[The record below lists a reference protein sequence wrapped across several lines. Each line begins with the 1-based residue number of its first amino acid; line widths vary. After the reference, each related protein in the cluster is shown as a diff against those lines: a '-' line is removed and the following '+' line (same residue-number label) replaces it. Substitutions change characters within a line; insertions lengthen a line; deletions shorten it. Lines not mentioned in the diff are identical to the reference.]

1 MIYLALS
8 ILSSTGI
15 FVLFKLFNKYKID
28 TLQAIVVN
36 YITAC
41 VCGLIHNNEAI
52 SVSEIVS
59 SDWFIG
65 VIILGFLFISIFN
78 VMALTAQQN
87 GLSVASVASKMS
99 VIIPIIFGI
108 YVYNESIGYQK
119 IIGILMALVAV
130 YLTAIKQKE
139 NCVNTQTLYLPIL
152 LFFGSGVID
161 TSINYFAPDDRIALF
176 SSLIFGVA
184 FIIGSTILIYK
195 YIRFKSKINFKSI
208 PFGSTLGIVNYASIY
223 FLLKALR
230 IDGLESSSLFTI
242 NNVAIV
248 AFTTLIGL
256 LFFKEHISKT
266 NWVGILFAVISIVI
280 VTLA

>member
-15 FVLFKLFNKYKID
+15 FVVFKLFNKYKID

-41 VCGLIHNNEAI
+41 ILGLIHNDKTI

-65 VIILGFLFISIFN
+65 VIILGFLFITIFN
-78 VMALTAQQN
+78 VMALTAQKN

-108 YVYNESIGYQK
+108 YIYHESIGFQK

-130 YLTAIKQKE
+130 YLTAIKAKD
-139 NCVNTQTLYLPIL
+139 NSAVTQSLYLPIL
-152 LFFGSGVID
+152 LVFW
-161 TSINYFAPDDRIALF
+161 
-176 SSLIFGVA
+176 
-184 FIIGSTILIYK
+184 
-195 YIRFKSKINFKSI
+195 IRS
-208 PFGSTLGIVNYASIY
+208 Y
-223 FLLKALR
+223 
-230 IDGLESSSLFTI
+230 
-242 NNVAIV
+242 
-248 AFTTLIGL
+248 
-256 LFFKEHISKT
+256 
-266 NWVGILFAVISIVI
+266 
-280 VTLA
+280 